1 MKTNAGFVAV
11 IAGACMLLANAAV
24 FQAFAQGS
32 TQPSSPRPSSS
43 QQSGTSVTPRSASS
57 VPVPAPAP
65 APAPKSTSGEASEQ
79 RTTSASTQSSTQP
92 STKPIE
98 QSSSRPAESSAAELP
113 LPVIEPIPETSA
125 SSVDTSKPARAPVLA
140 WLESQGVVLTAL
152 GEEGGLYAYLG
163 EAPGGR
169 MQVFYLTPDGQ
180 HIVAGMMFR
189 EGGSNVTAAQLA
201 AMRERFIAERRR
213 IQEQEGRMATAQQAL
228 GGGLEQAL
236 TPAPQRSPVPSPS
249 ETQSSQSELSAERVA
264 LRDRII
270 RAAEST
276 AWFSL
281 GREGAPVVYMLA
293 DPQCPHCHNVWA
305 QLRPRIEA
313 GEIMVKIILVGALPG
328 SEERAISILSRP
340 EPGRAWL
347 AGEGST
353 NARVAPPPPESS
365 RQFQLAQ
372 RLLRA
377 NLEFARE
384 AGIRGTPWLAY
395 VGRDGELRTVEGA
408 TDMGVFLKHIR

>member
-1 MKTNAGFVAV
+1 MKTNAGFAAV
-11 IAGACMLLANAAV
+11 IAGACMLLVNAAV
-24 FQAFAQGS
+24 CQAFAQGS
-32 TQPSSPRPSSS
+32 TQPSSQRSSSS
-43 QQSGTSVTPRSASS
+43 QQSGTSVTSRPASS
-57 VPVPAPAP
+57 APVSAPAPVPAPR
-65 APAPKSTSGEASEQ
+65 STSGEAPEQ
-79 RTTSASTQSSTQP
+79 RATSASTQP
-92 STKPIE
+92 STKPVG
-98 QSSSRPAESSAAELP
+98 QSSSQPVESGAAELP
-113 LPVIEPIPETSA
+113 LPVIEPMPETSA
-125 SSVDTSKPARAPVLA
+125 SSVDKSKPTRAPVLS

-152 GEEGGLYAYLG
+152 GEEGGLHAYLG

-249 ETQSSQSELSAERVA
+249 ETRSGQSEERVA

-353 NARVAPPPPESS
+353 NARVAPPPPENS
-365 RQFQLAQ
+365 RQFQMAQ

-384 AGIRGTPWLAY
+384 VGIKGTPWLAY
-395 VGRDGELRTVEGA
+395 VGRDGELRTVEGE
-408 TDMGVFLKHIR
+408 TDTGVFLRNIR

>member
-1 MKTNAGFVAV
+1 
-11 IAGACMLLANAAV
+11 MLLVNTAV
-24 FQAFAQGS
+24 FQAFAQAS
-32 TQPSSPRPSSS
+32 TQPSPPRASPS
-43 QQSGTSVTPRSASS
+43 QQSGTPVTARSASS
-57 VPVPAPAP
+57 APDPAPAP
-65 APAPKSTSGEASEQ
+65 RSTPGEASEQ
-79 RTTSASTQSSTQP
+79 RATSASTQP
-92 STKPIE
+92 STKPVA
-98 QSSSRPAESSAAELP
+98 QSSSQPVEPSAAELP
-113 LPVIEPIPETSA
+113 LPVIEPMPETSA
-125 SSVDTSKPARAPVLA
+125 SAVETSRPARAPVLI

-152 GEEGGLYAYLG
+152 GEEGGLSAYLG

-201 AMRERFIAERRR
+201 AMRERFNAERRR

-249 ETQSSQSELSAERVA
+249 ETRPTPSEPSAERVA
-264 LRDRII
+264 FRDRII
-270 RAAEST
+270 RAVEAT

-328 SEERAISILSRP
+328 SEERAISILSRS

-353 NARVAPPPPESS
+353 NARVAPPPPETS
-365 RQFQLAQ
+365 RQFQVAQ

-377 NLEFARE
+377 NLDFARE
-384 AGIRGTPWLAY
+384 AGIKGTPWLAY
-395 VGRDGELRTVEGA
+395 VDRDGELRTVEGA
-408 TDMGVFLKHIR
+408 TDMGVFLRNIR

>member
-1 MKTNAGFVAV
+1 MKTNAGFMAAL
-11 IAGACMLLANAAV
+11 AGACMLLVDAAV
-24 FQAFAQGS
+24 SQAFAQAS
-32 TQPSSPRPSSS
+32 TQPSPPRANPS
-43 QQSGTSVTPRSASS
+43 QQSGAPVTARGSSSAPSPA
-57 VPVPAPAP
+57 PVPR
-65 APAPKSTSGEASEQ
+65 STSGEAPQQSS
-79 RTTSASTQSSTQP
+79 TSASTQP
-92 STKPIE
+92 STKPAE

-125 SSVDTSKPARAPVLA
+125 PAVEALKPVRASVLT

-152 GEEGGLYAYLG
+152 GEEGGLSAYLG

-201 AMRERFIAERRR
+201 AMRERFNAERRR
-213 IQEQEGRMATAQQAL
+213 IQEQEGRMATAQQVL

-249 ETQSSQSELSAERVA
+249 ETRSAPSEPSAERVA

-270 RAAEST
+270 RAAEDT

-293 DPQCPHCHNVWA
+293 DPQCPHCHNVWS

-353 NARVAPPPPESS
+353 NARVAPPPPENS
-365 RQFQLAQ
+365 RQFQVAQ

-377 NLEFARE
+377 NLDFARE
-384 AGIRGTPWLAY
+384 AGIKGTPWLAY

-408 TDMGVFLKHIR
+408 TDMGVFLRNIR